1 MIGKG
6 GGDMKLKEFKKSF
19 VWKVADCVEYVDEN
33 GVEIEPRTEVQRR
46 KMDNMEVISH
56 GTMIDGGL
64 TTLEVVL
71 GKNKS

>member
-1 MIGKG
+1 
-6 GGDMKLKEFKKSF
+6 MKLKEFKKSF

-33 GVEIEPRTEVQRR
+33 GVEIEPTTEVQRR

-56 GTMIDGGL
+56 GTMIDGAIA
-64 TTLEVVL
+64 TLEVIL

>member
-1 MIGKG
+1 
-6 GGDMKLKEFKKSF
+6 MKLKEFKKSF

-33 GVEIEPRTEVQRR
+33 GVEIEPTTEVQRR

-56 GTMIDGGL
+56 GTMIDGGIA
-64 TTLEVVL
+64 TLEVIL

>member
-1 MIGKG
+1 
-6 GGDMKLKEFKKSF
+6 MKLKEFKKSF

-33 GVEIEPRTEVQRR
+33 GVEIEPTTEVQRR
-46 KMDNMEVISH
+46 RMDNMEVISH

-64 TTLEVVL
+64 ATLEVVL